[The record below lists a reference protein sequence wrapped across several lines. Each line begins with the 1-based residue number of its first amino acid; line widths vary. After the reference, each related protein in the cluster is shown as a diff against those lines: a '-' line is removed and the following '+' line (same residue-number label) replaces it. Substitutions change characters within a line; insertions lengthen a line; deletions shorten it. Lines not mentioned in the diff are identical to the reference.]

1 MKKGFAKDYIDKQSK
16 RASSSA
22 NEECSYKKLGEC
34 NTRNITN
41 KDNKIPSWY
50 FGKRI

>member
-1 MKKGFAKDYIDKQSK
+1 MKKKFAKDYIGKQSK

-22 NEECSYKKLGEC
+22 NEECSCKELGKS
-34 NTRNITN
+34 NARNITN
-41 KDNKIPSWY
+41 KDNKIPSWN